1 MSHRALY
8 RQYRPATFSEMIG
21 QEHITTIL
29 KNQVKSGT
37 TAHAYLFAGT
47 RGTGKTSAARILA
60 RAVNCEEPV
69 NGEPCG
75 RCRSCGISA
84 GECADIIELDAASNT
99 GVDDMRDIIEKA
111 RFMPLELKHKVYII
125 DEAHALT
132 TNAFNALLKTLEEP
146 PPHVTFILATT
157 EPHKIPATIISR
169 CQRMDFHRLGVSDMV
184 KRTEEV
190 LQRENAHIERD
201 GLLAIARAAEGGMRD
216 CLSLADQCL
225 SFCGNKVSTQDVYG
239 VLGSMEDGFL
249 FDMAEAILSS
259 DPARAL
265 ELLDQVVRDGRDLKV
280 FLHDLTQHMRSLLLT
295 KLCGHCSDILDC
307 TEDSM
312 KRYEE
317 QAKGAGETRLLRCSE
332 LLLQAEGRLRT
343 VTMPRVLIE
352 STLVRISRPEEKRTM
367 DDLIERIEVLER
379 QVREGA
385 AAPRRTA
392 IAEPIPPEEKP
403 HTDEY
408 PWGYGF
414 EEPPEPEDAPP
425 FDIDEPARIAPASK
439 PEKPSPAHPAKPAE
453 TAGSMSP
460 QKLWKAILDK
470 LGETERTMAVSG
482 MYGKGSAIN
491 GNVLEVA
498 FESEIIYRMMS
509 APGALEKVNGAADKV
524 APGYTVRMTQK
535 SGGDDIESTGRALF
549 GGAFRIES

>member
-8 RQYRPATFSEMIG
+8 RQYRPAAFSEMIG

-60 RAVNCEEPV
+60 RAVNCEDPV
-69 NGEPCG
+69 DGEPCC
-75 RCRSCGISA
+75 RCRSCKISA

-99 GVDDMRDIIEKA
+99 GVDDMRDMIEKA

-125 DEAHALT
+125 DEAHALSA
-132 TNAFNALLKTLEEP
+132 NAFNALLKTLEEP

-184 KRTEEV
+184 RRTEEV
-190 LQRENAHIERD
+190 LERENASIERD
-201 GLLAIARAAEGGMRD
+201 GLLAIARSAEGGMRD

-225 SFCGNKVSTQDVYG
+225 SFCGNRVSTQDVYS

-249 FDMAEAILSS
+249 FDMAEAILSGE
-259 DPARAL
+259 PARAL
-265 ELLDQVVRDGRDLKV
+265 ELLDKVVRDGRDLKV
-280 FLHDLTQHMRSLLLT
+280 FLHDLTQHMRSLLLA

-307 TEDSM
+307 TEDTM

-317 QAKGAGETRLLRCSE
+317 QAKGAGETRLLRCGE

-343 VTMPRVLIE
+343 VTMPRALIE

-367 DDLIERIEVLER
+367 DDLTERIELLER
-379 QVREGA
+379 QIREGA
-385 AAPRRTA
+385 SRNAAMS
-392 IAEPIPPEEKP
+392 IEKRQ
-403 HTDEY
+403 DDGEY
-408 PWGYGF
+408 QWEGSI
-414 EEPPEPEDAPP
+414 EEPLEPEYAPP
-425 FDIDEPARIAPASK
+425 FDIDEPIRNAPEPK
-439 PEKPSPAHPAKPAE
+439 PEEPARAQPAKPAE

-482 MYGKGSAIN
+482 MYGKGRAIN

-509 APGALEKVNGAADKV
+509 APGALEKVNQAADKA

-535 SGGDDIESTGRALF
+535 SGDDMESTGRALF
-549 GGAFRIES
+549 GGAFRIEN

>member
-8 RQYRPATFSEMIG
+8 RQYRPAAFSEMIG

-60 RAVNCEEPV
+60 RAVNCEEPMD
-69 NGEPCG
+69 GEPCG
-75 RCRSCGISA
+75 CCRSCKISA

-125 DEAHALT
+125 DEAHALSA
-132 TNAFNALLKTLEEP
+132 NAFNALLKTLEEP

-184 KRTEEV
+184 RRTEEV
-190 LQRENAHIERD
+190 LERENAHIERD
-201 GLLAIARAAEGGMRD
+201 GLMAIARAAEGGMRD

-225 SFCGNKVSTQDVYG
+225 SFCGNNVSTQDVYS

-249 FDMAEAILSS
+249 FDMAEAVLSS

-295 KLCGHCSDILDC
+295 KLCGHCSDTGLH
-307 TEDSM
+307 
-312 KRYEE
+312 RGLYE
-317 QAKGAGETRLLRCSE
+317 AVRGA
-332 LLLQAEGRLRT
+332 
-343 VTMPRVLIE
+343 
-352 STLVRISRPEEKRTM
+352 
-367 DDLIERIEVLER
+367 
-379 QVREGA
+379 
-385 AAPRRTA
+385 
-392 IAEPIPPEEKP
+392 
-403 HTDEY
+403 
-408 PWGYGF
+408 
-414 EEPPEPEDAPP
+414 
-425 FDIDEPARIAPASK
+425 
-439 PEKPSPAHPAKPAE
+439 
-453 TAGSMSP
+453 
-460 QKLWKAILDK
+460 
-470 LGETERTMAVSG
+470 
-482 MYGKGSAIN
+482 GKGSRRNAAFKMQRAA
-491 GNVLEVA
+491 VA
-498 FESEIIYRMMS
+498 GRGQASDSYNAEGAYRKH
-509 APGALEKVNGAADKV
+509 ACAHIPARGKAHHGRPYGAHRGSRAA
-524 APGYTVRMTQK
+524 G
-535 SGGDDIESTGRALF
+535 TGR
-549 GGAFRIES
+549 GAPAHSNCRADTYRGKA

>member
-69 NGEPCG
+69 DGEPCG

-99 GVDDMRDIIEKA
+99 GVDDIRDIIEKA

-132 TNAFNALLKTLEEP
+132 ANAFNALLKTLEEP

-249 FDMAEAILSS
+249 FDMAEAILSG

-343 VTMPRVLIE
+343 VTMPRALIE

-367 DDLIERIEVLER
+367 DDLMERIEVLER

-392 IAEPIPPEEKP
+392 IAEAIPIGEKP
-403 HTDEY
+403 DADEY
-408 PWGYGF
+408 PCDYGF

-425 FDIDEPARIAPASK
+425 FDVEEPAGAKAAPK